1 MSKDDRKD
9 PLKHSRFKRLP
20 QVWRIGQESSP
31 KAVDPLGDEFRVTV
45 YLTNAQADRAEKAAI
60 ETGMGD
66 LQAWCQ
72 ANLRRLISQIDSG
85 MEIPRIPTIRAKTPA
100 SGPEINAEMDIPD
113 DPEFLREWAG
123 IPESTPALPSPA
135 PASTLEPEELIP
147 EVVHEMESSNFA
159 DDSILI
165 QRLGLILECLRAG
178 RRPSSNDV
186 ATVCQMLEQVG
197 RETRTV
203 DSLPKSLV
211 RTLYRLSLESQV
223 LITEVHPGL
232 GLDLTVVTQVRQL
245 QSAVGKIMDT

>member
-85 MEIPRIPTIRAKTPA
+85 MEIPRIPTIRTKSPA
-100 SGPEINAEMDIPD
+100 TGPEINAEMDIPD

-123 IPESTPALPSPA
+123 LPETQPALPSPEQA
-135 PASTLEPEELIP
+135 QPEELIP
-147 EVVHEMESSNFA
+147 EVVHEMESTIYA
-159 DDSILI
+159 PDSIFM
-165 QRLGLILECLRAG
+165 QRLGLILENLRTG
-178 RRPSSNDV
+178 RKPSPADV
-186 ATVCQMLEQVG
+186 TTVCQLLDQLS
-197 RETRTV
+197 RELKSAE
-203 DSLPKSLV
+203 SLPKPLV
-211 RTLYRLSLESQV
+211 RSLYRLSLESQV
-223 LITEVHPGL
+223 LITEVHPRL
-232 GLDLTVVTQVRQL
+232 GLDLTVVTLVRQL
-245 QSAVGKIMDT
+245 QAAVGAVMEA

>member
-72 ANLRRLISQIDSG
+72 ANLRRLIGQIDSG
-85 MEIPRIPTIRAKTPA
+85 MEIPRIPTIRTKTTA
-100 SGPEINAEMDIPD
+100 SAPEINAEMDIPD

-123 IPESTPALPSPA
+123 LPEPQPALPA
-135 PASTLEPEELIP
+135 PGVSAEPEELIP
-147 EVVHEMESSNFA
+147 EVVSEMESPNDEIDA
-159 DDSILI
+159 ILQ
-165 QRLGLILECLRAG
+165 QRIGLILVNLRAG
-178 RRPSSNDV
+178 R
-186 ATVCQMLEQVG
+186 
-197 RETRTV
+197 
-203 DSLPKSLV
+203 
-211 RTLYRLSLESQV
+211 LYAISTDYRW
-223 LITEVHPGL
+223 
-232 GLDLTVVTQVRQL
+232 R
-245 QSAVGKIMDT
+245 ARF